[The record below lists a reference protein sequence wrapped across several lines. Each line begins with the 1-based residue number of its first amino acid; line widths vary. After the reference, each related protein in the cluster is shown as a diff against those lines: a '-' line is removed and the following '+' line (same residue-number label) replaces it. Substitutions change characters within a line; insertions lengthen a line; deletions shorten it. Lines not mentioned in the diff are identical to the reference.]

1 MSLIAKIYEEPKEA
15 SLHLSARH
23 ARDDRPVVETLFL
36 EVLDAAK
43 AAISYARWH
52 PAGDDPEDNSQAEPS
67 DSRTRQLICQI
78 EEAYTEDL
86 GATPGALR
94 LLEEARP

>member
-15 SLHLSARH
+15 SPYLSAWH
-23 ARDDRPVVETLFL
+23 ARDDRSVLETLFL

-43 AAISYARWH
+43 AAISYARRH
-52 PAGDDPEDNSQAEPS
+52 PAGDDPEDDSQAEPS
-67 DSRTRQLICQI
+67 DSRTRQLIRQI
-78 EEAYTEDL
+78 EEAYKDL
-86 GATPGALR
+86 GAAPRALR

>member
-1 MSLIAKIYEEPKEA
+1 MSPIATIYEKPKEA
-15 SLHLSARH
+15 RPYLSARH
-23 ARDDRPVVETLFL
+23 DRNDGPVLETLFL

-52 PAGDDPEDNSQAEPS
+52 PAGDDLEDDSQVEPS

-78 EEAYTEDL
+78 EEAYKDL
-86 GATPGALR
+86 GVTPGALW

>member
-1 MSLIAKIYEEPKEA
+1 MSLVAKIYEEPKET
-15 SLHLSARH
+15 SPYLSARH
-23 ARDDRPVVETLFL
+23 ARDDRSVLETLFL

-43 AAISYARWH
+43 AAISYARRH
-52 PAGDDPEDNSQAEPS
+52 PAGDDPEDDSQAEPS

-78 EEAYTEDL
+78 EEAYKDL
-86 GATPGALR
+86 EATPRLLR

>member
-1 MSLIAKIYEEPKEA
+1 MSLIAKIHEEPKEA
-15 SLHLSARH
+15 KPYLSARH
-23 ARDDRPVVETLFL
+23 ARDDGPVLETLFL
-36 EVLDAAK
+36 EFLDVAK
-43 AAISYARWH
+43 TAISYARWH

-78 EEAYTEDL
+78 EEAYKDL
-86 GATPGALR
+86 GAAPRALR

>member
-1 MSLIAKIYEEPKEA
+1 VSLIAKIYEEPKEA
-15 SLHLSARH
+15 SPYLSARH
-23 ARDDRPVVETLFL
+23 ARDDRPVLETLFL

-52 PAGDDPEDNSQAEPS
+52 PAGDDPEDDNQAEPS

-78 EEAYTEDL
+78 EEAYKDL

>member
-15 SLHLSARH
+15 SPYLSARY
-23 ARDDRPVVETLFL
+23 ARDDGPVLETLFL

-52 PAGDDPEDNSQAEPS
+52 PAGDDPEDDNQAEPS
-67 DSRTRQLICQI
+67 DLRTGQLICQI
-78 EEAYTEDL
+78 EEAYKDL
-86 GATPGALR
+86 GATPGAWR

>member
-1 MSLIAKIYEEPKEA
+1 MSLIAKIYKEPKEA
-15 SLHLSARH
+15 R
-23 ARDDRPVVETLFL
+23 LFL

-43 AAISYARWH
+43 AAISYARRH
-52 PAGDDPEDNSQAEPS
+52 PAGDDPEDDSQAEPS

-78 EEAYTEDL
+78 EEAYKDL
-86 GATPGALR
+86 GAAPGALR